1 MGNARVPDARR
12 HRLMVQTYIPGFTN
26 YLSGGPEIAYVG
38 GASQPYDDAPA
49 IPAQQPPLA
58 ALPTAQPVQIAPYAS
73 AAPSNYSLAARRAY
87 EDAAAKSFAARGE
100 LSSALDQIDP
110 TQDFNYSPAA
120 SAYLEAINNYQN
132 NQTTGYNL
140 TPMHVGTA
148 TDKQTGA
155 AMPLTSAQLERYASS
170 PIADQFYAN
179 FNYSAPGSAWDA
191 GDLQFAPNQQYRIV
205 DRSTGDVLHS
215 GTGYEAGAQA
225 SKLANDLFQ
234 KSGKMANWAIQTPGA
249 TEGEWSNRYWHDPE
263 TDPALGLVL
272 GMLAPALGTIALPAL
287 GTMAGIGGLTTASGA
302 VTTLGT
308 GLGAGLGTGA
318 LGAAQGKSIGDIL
331 KSAAI
336 SGLSAA
342 AMKELMGALGVGQPV
357 SHGGSYNDMLLDPSA
372 QARRLAASFI
382 NTPSGMEALGLLP
395 GATPSLGGSLGGSPI
410 GGAVPGTTVW
420 GTPTAGFASG
430 TPLAA
435 SGLSGALAAANPS
448 GTNYGDKIVVE
459 AQRPLDPVAP
469 MPLPGLG
476 SVSQELP
483 PVSQPGDIVVE
494 AQRPQDVRD
503 GGALPGLGGVAQELP
518 PVSQPDEIVVEGQKP
533 QDVRDGGALPNAPL
547 SDIPGIGDIAKP
559 TLEQQFDKTLDGD
572 KGTSLQDIID
582 YLQLAGLGTG
592 LLGSLF
598 GGKGA
603 SQASGRYSGSGT
615 GGLNSTFSA
624 QLPGATI
631 PGLTGATQAPRTA
644 AELGG
649 QGLRNPQDWYR
660 YGYGPQQSFFNYVPQ
675 ALPNTSTAY
684 TGYAAGG
691 GVEGPGGDS
700 TQSFAVRGP
709 GDGRED
715 AIDARLSDGEYVID
729 AETVALLGNGSNKAG
744 ADKLDQFRVNVR
756 KHKGRA
762 LARGK
767 FSDNAKRPEQYLAGG
782 SA

>member
-49 IPAQQPPLA
+49 ALAQQ
-58 ALPTAQPVQIAPYAS
+58 ALPTAQPVQSAPYAS

-87 EDAAAKSFAARGE
+87 DNAAAKSFAARGE
-100 LSSALDQIDP
+100 LGTALDQIDL
-110 TQDFNYSPAA
+110 TQDFDYSPAA
-120 SAYLEAINNYQN
+120 LKYLQDVDTYASEQN
-132 NQTTGYNL
+132 TGYNL
-140 TPMHVGTA
+140 TPMNVGTA
-148 TDKQTGA
+148 IDKQTGA
-155 AMPLTSAQLERYASS
+155 PMPLTNAQLERYAAS
-170 PIADQFYAN
+170 PVADQFYAN
-179 FNYSAPGSAWDA
+179 FNYSAPGSAWDV
-191 GDLQFAPNQQYRIV
+191 GNLQFAPNQQYRII
-205 DRSTGDVLHS
+205 DRATGDVLYS

-249 TEGEWSNRYWHDPE
+249 SEGEWNNRYWHDPE

-272 GMLAPALGTIALPAL
+272 GMIAPALGAIALPAL
-287 GTMAGIGGLTTASGA
+287 GTMAGIGGLTAGAAGTAGA
-302 VTTLGT
+302 LTPTVLGT
-308 GLGAGLGTGA
+308 GLGSALGTGA
-318 LGAAQGKSIGDIL
+318 LGAAQGKSLGDIL
-331 KSAAI
+331 KSSAL

-342 AMKELMGALGVGQPV
+342 GLQALMQGVGPSNAPTADAGSIGGNPADITVVGAPVSGPSGLPGSIGALGDIVVRGAPTA
-357 SHGGSYNDMLLDPSA
+357 S
-372 QARRLAASFI
+372 LAPGASFL
-382 NTPSGMEALGLLP
+382 S
-395 GATPSLGGSLGGSPI
+395 
-410 GGAVPGTTVW
+410 
-420 GTPTAGFASG
+420 
-430 TPLAA
+430 
-435 SGLSGALAAANPS
+435 SGLNSALAAAEPS
-448 GTNYGDKIVVE
+448 GTNYGDQIGNDITVE
-459 AQRPLDPVAP
+459 GQRPLNPVAP

-476 SVSQELP
+476 GVAQELP
-483 PVSQPGDIVVE
+483 PVSQPDQIVVE

-559 TLEQQFDKTLDGD
+559 TLEQQFDKTLDGA

-691 GVEGPGGDS
+691 GVKGRSGAS

>member
-49 IPAQQPPLA
+49 ALAQQ
-58 ALPTAQPVQIAPYAS
+58 ALPTAQPVQSAPYAS

-87 EDAAAKSFAARGE
+87 DNAAAKSFAARGE
-100 LSSALDQIDP
+100 LGTALDQIDL
-110 TQDFNYSPAA
+110 TQDFDYSPAA
-120 SAYLEAINNYQN
+120 LKYLQDVDTYASEQN
-132 NQTTGYNL
+132 TGYNL
-140 TPMHVGTA
+140 TPMNVGTA
-148 TDKQTGA
+148 IDKQTGA
-155 AMPLTSAQLERYASS
+155 PMPLTNAQLERYAAS
-170 PIADQFYAN
+170 PVADQFYAN
-179 FNYSAPGSAWDA
+179 FNYAMPDSAWNV
-191 GDLQFAPNQQYRIV
+191 GNLQFAPNRQYRII
-205 DRSTGDVLHS
+205 DRSTGDTLYS
-215 GTGYEAGAQA
+215 GTGYEAGAQV

-234 KSGKMANWAIQTPGA
+234 KSGKMANWSIEQAEPGSSQWA
-249 TEGEWSNRYWHDPE
+249 QRYQHEPE
-263 TDPALGLVL
+263 RDPALGLVL
-272 GMLAPALGTIALPAL
+272 GMIAPALGAIALPAL
-287 GTMAGIGGLTTASGA
+287 GTMAGIGGLTAGAAGTAGA
-302 VTTLGT
+302 LTPTVLGT
-308 GLGAGLGTGA
+308 GLGSALGTGA
-318 LGAAQGKSIGDIL
+318 LGAAQGKSLGDIL
-331 KSAAI
+331 KSSAL

-342 AMKELMGALGVGQPV
+342 GLQALMQGVGPSNAPTADAGSIGGNPADITVVGAPVSGPSGLPGSIGALGDIVVRGAPTA
-357 SHGGSYNDMLLDPSA
+357 S
-372 QARRLAASFI
+372 LAPGASFL
-382 NTPSGMEALGLLP
+382 S
-395 GATPSLGGSLGGSPI
+395 
-410 GGAVPGTTVW
+410 
-420 GTPTAGFASG
+420 
-430 TPLAA
+430 
-435 SGLSGALAAANPS
+435 SGLNSALAAAEPS
-448 GTNYGDKIVVE
+448 GTNYGDQIGNDITVE
-459 AQRPLDPVAP
+459 GQRPLNPVAP

-476 SVSQELP
+476 S
-483 PVSQPGDIVVE
+483 
-494 AQRPQDVRD
+494 
-503 GGALPGLGGVAQELP
+503 VAQELP

-559 TLEQQFDKTLDGD
+559 TLEQQFDKTLDGG

-624 QLPGATI
+624 QPPGATI
-631 PGLTGATQAPRTA
+631 PGLTGGTQAPRTA

-684 TGYAAGG
+684 TGYAVGG
-691 GVEGPGGDS
+691 GVKGRSRAS